1 MLSDISGFKLG
12 TFPTRYLGLP
22 LKPGKRLSL
31 ASLQLLIDKITS
43 KLHSWTVKYLS
54 FAGKIT
60 LISSVIYGMVNFLS
74 VVFVLPKAFY
84 AKIDSICVGFLWK
97 NDTTPA
103 RGSRVAWSD
112 ICKPK
117 SERGLG
123 IRLLEDFE
131 AVFKLKTIWN
141 FFTVSESLWVAWL
154 KNHHF
159 RRLGFW
165 LTKDSTHFSAT
176 IRSMLELRPILK
188 YFMHCVVGNGET
200 VTFWFDSLTSI
211 GPLID
216 VAGQGGPRA
225 MRLNKGAKV
234 RDATRQGSWFL
245 PPVRS
250 DALHAVQVEI
260 TNFRPPLPLDERD
273 VFQWCRAYGSFGSS
287 FSSKAK
293 WESLRDPSPTVF
305 WHKVIWFKEPIP
317 QNSFMAWL
325 ALLRRL
331 PTRDRLRRWG
341 MNVPA
346 ACVLCSN
353 GLESHHHLF
362 FECEYSHSIW
372 NSFASQIWE
381 QPPLDLHSVAAWIV
395 PQRSPSNANAN
406 ALIKLIFQSSIYLL
420 WKERNARIFTNIS
433 SPSHT
438 IHLALDRLI
447 CDRLLSLPLK
457 ASTRSFRLGIL
468 LLHLP
473 ATLKSSPLSF
483 SLVSLLFSL
492 MFLSW
497 VVFSFLIS
505 CHNI

>member
-1 MLSDISGFKLG
+1 MNPTKSEIFFGGYEEIEAAVLSDISGFKLG

-22 LKPGKRLSL
+22 LKPGKHLSL
-31 ASLQLLIDKITS
+31 ASLQLLIDKIT
-43 KLHSWTVKYLS
+43 T
-54 FAGKIT
+54 
-60 LISSVIYGMVNFLS
+60 
-74 VVFVLPKAFY
+74 FY

-176 IRSMLELRPILK
+176 ICR
-188 YFMHCVVGNGET
+188 
-200 VTFWFDSLTSI
+200 
-211 GPLID
+211 
-216 VAGQGGPRA
+216 QGGPRA

-305 WHKVIWFKEPIP
+305 WHKLKDKDDRIAALEQKMADQEAGWEATRK
-317 QNSFMAWL
+317 QN
-325 ALLRRL
+325 
-331 PTRDRLRRWG
+331 
-341 MNVPA
+341 
-346 ACVLCSN
+346 
-353 GLESHHHLF
+353 
-362 FECEYSHSIW
+362 
-372 NSFASQIWE
+372 E
-381 QPPLDLHSVAAWIV
+381 QMMEMMKRMYPNEHFP
-395 PQRSPSNANAN
+395 
-406 ALIKLIFQSSIYLL
+406 
-420 WKERNARIFTNIS
+420 
-433 SPSHT
+433 
-438 IHLALDRLI
+438 
-447 CDRLLSLPLK
+447 
-457 ASTRSFRLGIL
+457 
-468 LLHLP
+468 
-473 ATLKSSPLSF
+473 
-483 SLVSLLFSL
+483 
-492 MFLSW
+492 
-497 VVFSFLIS
+497 
-505 CHNI
+505 